1 MDETVTRT
9 SWSSERGFVAEA
21 LRRRAAEIHRELAEV
36 GFMTTHEE
44 IDRSKHEG
52 RL

>member
-9 SWSSERGFVAEA
+9 SGSVEQGSVAEA
-21 LRRRAAEIHRELAEV
+21 LRRRAAEVHRELAEM
-36 GFMTTHEE
+36 GFTTTHAE
-44 IDRSKHEG
+44 IDRSKREG